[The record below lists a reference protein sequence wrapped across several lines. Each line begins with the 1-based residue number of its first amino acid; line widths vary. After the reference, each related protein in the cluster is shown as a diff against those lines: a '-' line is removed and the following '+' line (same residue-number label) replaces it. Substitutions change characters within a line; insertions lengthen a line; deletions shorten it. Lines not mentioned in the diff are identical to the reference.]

1 MKNFATYASRS
12 RPKLH
17 SILDL
22 FLLRLCFQKFH
33 LEVLVVEYKGFRFFL
48 FGWSQNGAPKAPRKR
63 LSPPA
68 VRTCYAYCN
77 CSYPK
82 PPWAES
88 MCVVFQGLSRH
99 PEGVAQARSP
109 AAAIV
114 APSHRLGSLPTGTFQ
129 RLVFLKF
136 NLPHLH
142 EVVDFDKYIVH
153 WRASRY

>member
-1 MKNFATYASRS
+1 MKNFAAYASRS

-22 FLLRLCFQKFH
+22 FLLRLCRQRFH
-33 LEVLVVEYKGFRFFL
+33 LEVLVVEYKGFL
-48 FGWSQNGAPKAPRKR
+48 FSSLAEVCWSQNGAPKAPRKR

-99 PEGVAQARSP
+99 PEGVAQARSL
-109 AAAIV
+109 AAAIERRQPPAGV
-114 APSHRLGSLPTGTFQ
+114 AHPTGSALQ
-129 RLVFLKF
+129 
-136 NLPHLH
+136 PP
-142 EVVDFDKYIVH
+142 
-153 WRASRY
+153 